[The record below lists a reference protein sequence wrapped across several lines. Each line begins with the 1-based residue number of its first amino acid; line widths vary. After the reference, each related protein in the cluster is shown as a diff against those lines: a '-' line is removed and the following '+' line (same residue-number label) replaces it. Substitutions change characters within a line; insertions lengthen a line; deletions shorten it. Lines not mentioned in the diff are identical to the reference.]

1 MAGYPRIRL
10 RRLRRTAALRSLV
23 RETDLSPAHLLM
35 PVFVSES
42 LGEGASEPIEAMP
55 EISRHSVQSAVAE
68 AQRAVA
74 AGVAGVMLFGIPQ
87 TKDADGS
94 SAFDDDGIVQR
105 ATRAIHAQV
114 PGLLVTTDLCL
125 CGYTDHGHCGPLA
138 TDGSVDNDAALPLL
152 AKVALSQAS
161 AGSDMLFPSDMMDGR
176 IGFLRDALDAAGYS
190 GVPIAAHS
198 AKAASAFYGPFR
210 DAAGSA
216 PASGDRR
223 GYQLDPANRDEAIR
237 EALLDA
243 GEGADV
249 VLIKPA
255 ITNLDVIAAV
265 KEATRMPVAAYS
277 VGGEYAMIKAAAAA
291 GHLDER
297 AATLELLTAIRRAGA
312 DIIVT
317 YHAAQVA
324 DWLTER

>member
-1 MAGYPRIRL
+1 
-10 RRLRRTAALRSLV
+10 
-23 RETDLSPAHLLM
+23 M

-42 LGEGASEPIEAMP
+42 LAEDASEPIEAMP
-55 EISRHSVQSAVAE
+55 EISRHGVESAVAE
-68 AQRAVA
+68 AQRAAA

-94 SAFDDDGIVQR
+94 GAFDDDGVVQR
-105 ATRAIHAQV
+105 ATRAIHQQV
-114 PGLLVTTDLCL
+114 SGLLVTTDLCL
-125 CGYTDHGHCGPLA
+125 CGYTGHGHCGPLA

-152 AKVALSQAS
+152 AKVALSQAA

-216 PASGDRR
+216 PTSGDRR

-255 ITNLDVIAAV
+255 LTNLDVIAAI

-277 VGGEYAMIKAAAAA
+277 VGGEYVMLKAAAAA

-297 AATLELLTAIRRAGA
+297 AATLEMLTAIRRAGA

-317 YHAAQVA
+317 YHAVEAA
-324 DWLTER
+324 AWLKQQ